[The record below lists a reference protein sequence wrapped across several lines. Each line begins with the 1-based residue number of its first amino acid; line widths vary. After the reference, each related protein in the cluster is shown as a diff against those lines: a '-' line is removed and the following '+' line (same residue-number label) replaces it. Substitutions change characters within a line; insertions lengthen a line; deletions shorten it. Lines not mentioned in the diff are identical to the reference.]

1 MADEKRTRAP
11 RRSQASNDLRIRHR
25 KLMDMRLYAVLGFGG
40 ILAIFAIV
48 GLLFFFRPSTSQVE
62 KRELAKFPQ
71 ITAESFLDGSFFSD
85 LGLWYSDTYPLRE
98 PLVAAGLAFKNLYG
112 FQPSTQMVGGNVVAD
127 TLPVPGAGTDEGA
140 AQPAS
145 EAEPAAEAAPDSGN
159 LTIIDEVRKAAGKSA
174 VVPGVNDG
182 PVDVPE
188 ASAMQEDIQASIM
201 AGLYVKDG
209 AAYSVYYFVQSA
221 VETYCKA
228 LNTCADNL
236 EGEATVY
243 SILVPNNSGAMLPE
257 DELAGLGG
265 TDPREA
271 IRYFNSLYD
280 ENVHPVFI
288 YDTLREHNDEYL
300 YFRTDHHWTQL
311 GAYYAYVEFCKV
323 KGTEPAD
330 VLHWEHMRFEPFLG
344 SFYDTLGLWEMEANP
359 DYVDAYIPSST
370 NDLTFWDEDGNQ
382 VDWHVITDVS
392 DWATSSKY
400 AAFIGGDKPLT
411 IIENPKMDEDGPS
424 CLVIKE
430 SYGCAFVP
438 CLVDDYKT
446 IYVFDCRYSDYNI
459 PQFVREHGIDD
470 VIFIN
475 NMTLATTDT
484 VGERLLWMSSE

>member
-1 MADEKRTRAP
+1 MADQDRARTRMQ
-11 RRSQASNDLRIRHR
+11 RSSSSDALRARHR
-25 KLMDMRLYAVLGFGG
+25 TLMDMRLYSVVGFGG
-40 ILAIFAIV
+40 LLAIFAVV
-48 GLLFFFRPSTSQVE
+48 GLLFFFRPATSQVE
-62 KRELAKFPQ
+62 KRELTKFPEL
-71 ITAESFLDGSFFSD
+71 TVERFLDGSFFSD

-98 PLVAAGLAFKNLYG
+98 PMVSAGLSLKNLYG

-127 TLPVPGAGTDEGA
+127 NLPVEGEGSTDEGEK
-140 AQPAS
+140 S
-145 EAEPAAEAAPDSGN
+145 EPS
-159 LTIIDEVRKAAGKSA
+159 

-182 PVDVPE
+182 PVEVP
-188 ASAMQEDIQASIM
+188 SAQTMQEDIQASIM

-221 VETYCKA
+221 VETYCTA

-236 EGEATVY
+236 AGEATVY
-243 SILVPNNSGAMLPE
+243 SILVPNNSGAMLSE
-257 DELAGLGG
+257 EELAGLGG

-271 IRYFNSLYD
+271 IRYFNSLFN

-359 DYVDAYIPSST
+359 DYVDAYIPSGT
-370 NDLTFWDEDGNQ
+370 NELEFWDDEGNHY
-382 VDWHVITDVS
+382 DWHVITDVT

-400 AAFIGGDKPLT
+400 ATFIAGDKPLT
-411 IIENPKMDEDGPS
+411 IINNPANPDGPV

-438 CLVDDYKT
+438 CLVDDYST
-446 IYVFDCRYSDYNI
+446 VYVFDCRYSDYNI

>member
-1 MADEKRTRAP
+1 MADERRTRG
-11 RRSQASNDLRIRHR
+11 RRPQENDALRARHR
-25 KLMDMRLYAVLGFGG
+25 KLMDMRLFSVLGFAGL
-40 ILAIFAIV
+40 LAIFAVV
-48 GLLFFFRPSTSQVE
+48 GLLFFFRPATSDVE
-62 KRELAKFPQ
+62 KRELAKLPEL
-71 ITAESFLDGSFFSD
+71 TAASFLDGSFFSD

-112 FQPSTQMVGGNVVAD
+112 IQPSTQMVGGNVVAD
-127 TLPVPGAGTDEGA
+127 NLPVEGETSAEGEASTSENAGEDT
-140 AQPAS
+140 
-145 EAEPAAEAAPDSGN
+145 
-159 LTIIDEVRKAAGKSA
+159 TI
-174 VVPGVNDG
+174 PGVNDG
-182 PVDVPE
+182 PVEVPE

-221 VETYCKA
+221 VETYAKA

-236 EGEATVY
+236 AGEATVY
-243 SILVPNNSGAMLPE
+243 SILVPNNSGAMLSE
-257 DELAGLGG
+257 EELAGLGG

-271 IRYFNSLYD
+271 IRYFNSLYN

-311 GAYYAYVEFCKV
+311 GAYYAYVEFCKA

-359 DYVDAYIPSST
+359 DYVDAYIPTST
-370 NDLTFWDEDGNQ
+370 NELTFWDEDGNQ
-382 VDWHVITDVS
+382 VDWHVITDVT

-411 IIENPKMDEDGPS
+411 IIENPTMEEGPVA
-424 CLVIKE
+424 LVIKE

-446 IYVFDCRYSDYNI
+446 VYVFDCRYSDYNI
-459 PQFVREHGIDD
+459 PQFVREHGVDD

>member
-1 MADEKRTRAP
+1 MTDENRTRTRAP
-11 RRSQASNDLRIRHR
+11 RRTQAADDLRARHR
-25 KLMDMRLYAVLGFGG
+25 KLMDMRLYAVIGFGG
-40 ILAIFAIV
+40 ILAIFAVV

-71 ITAESFLDGSFFSD
+71 FTIESFLDGSFFSD

-127 TLPVPGAGTDEGA
+127 TLPVEGA
-140 AQPAS
+140 ATDDDGSIAG
-145 EAEPAAEAAPDSGN
+145 A
-159 LTIIDEVRKAAGKSA
+159 IDGAVQRNA

-182 PVDVPE
+182 PVEVPE

-221 VETYCKA
+221 VETYCTA

-236 EGEATVY
+236 AGEATVY

-271 IRYFNSLYD
+271 IRYFNSLYN

-288 YDTLREHNDEYL
+288 YDTLRAHNDEYL

-370 NDLTFWDEDGNQ
+370 NELTFWDEDGNQ
-382 VDWHVITDVS
+382 VDWHVITDVT

-411 IIENPKMDEDGPS
+411 IIENPTMEEGPS

-446 IYVFDCRYSDYNI
+446 VYVFDCRYSDYNI

>member
-1 MADEKRTRAP
+1 MADRNRERTGERTGNRTRGARP
-11 RRSQASNDLRIRHR
+11 NASGNLRARHR
-25 KLMDMRLYAVLGFGG
+25 KLMDMRLYSVIGFGG
-40 ILAIFAIV
+40 MLAIFSLV
-48 GLLFFFRPSTSQVE
+48 GMLFFFRPSTSQVE
-62 KRELAKFPQ
+62 KRELAKFPEF
-71 ITAESFLDGSFFSD
+71 TAERFLDGSFFSD

-112 FQPSTQMVGGNVVAD
+112 IQPSTQMVGGNIVAD
-127 TLPVPGAGTDEGA
+127 ELPVDGGDAASKDGEPKDGGTAKPVPGQG
-140 AQPAS
+140 
-145 EAEPAAEAAPDSGN
+145 
-159 LTIIDEVRKAAGKSA
+159 
-174 VVPGVNDG
+174 DG
-182 PVDVPE
+182 PVEVP
-188 ASAMQEDIQASIM
+188 SAQTMQEDIQANVM
-201 AGLYVKDG
+201 AGLYVRDG

-221 VETYCKA
+221 VETYCTA
-228 LNTCADNL
+228 INTCADNL
-236 EGEATVY
+236 AGEATVY
-243 SILVPNNSGAMLPE
+243 SILVPNNSGAMLSE
-257 DELAGLGG
+257 EELAGLGG

-271 IRYFNSLYD
+271 LRYFNSLFN
-280 ENVHPVFI
+280 ENVHVVYI

-359 DYVDAYIPSST
+359 DYVDAYIPSGT
-370 NDLTFWDEDGNQ
+370 NDLEFWDEEGNHY
-382 VDWHVITDVS
+382 DWQVITDVS

-400 AAFIGGDKPLT
+400 ATFIAGDKPLT
-411 IIENPKMDEDGPS
+411 IINNPANPDGPV

-438 CLVDDYKT
+438 CLVDDYST
-446 IYVFDCRYSDYNI
+446 VYVFDCRYSDYNI
-459 PQFVREHGIDD
+459 PQFVREHGVND

>member
-1 MADEKRTRAP
+1 MAENTRTRTTKRTASADQLRA
-11 RRSQASNDLRIRHR
+11 RHR
-25 KLMDMRLYAVLGFGG
+25 KLMDMRLYSVLGFSGL
-40 ILAIFAIV
+40 LAIFTVI
-48 GLLFFFRPSTSQVE
+48 GMLFFFRPATSQVE
-62 KRELAKFPQ
+62 KRELAKFPEF
-71 ITAESFLDGSFFSD
+71 TLERFLDGTFTSE

-98 PLVAAGLAFKNLYG
+98 PLVAAGLALNNLHG
-112 FQPSTQMVGGNVVAD
+112 IQPSTQMVGGNVVAD
-127 TLPVPGAGTDEGA
+127 DLPVEGEASAEKEDETA
-140 AQPAS
+140 AQQS
-145 EAEPAAEAAPDSGN
+145 
-159 LTIIDEVRKAAGKSA
+159 
-174 VVPGVNDG
+174 VPGKDDG
-182 PVDVPE
+182 PVEVPT
-188 ASAMQEDIQASIM
+188 AQTMQEDIQASIM
-201 AGLYVKDG
+201 SGLYVKDG

-221 VETYCKA
+221 VETYCRA
-228 LNTCADNL
+228 INTCADNL
-236 EGEATVY
+236 KGEATVY
-243 SILVPNNSGAMLPE
+243 SILVPNNSGAMLSE
-257 DELAGLGG
+257 EELAGLGG

-271 IRYFNSLYD
+271 IRYFNSLFD

-330 VLHWEHMRFEPFLG
+330 VLNWEHMRFEPFLG

-359 DYVDAYIPSST
+359 DYVDAYIPSGT
-370 NDLTFWDEDGNQ
+370 NDLEFWDEEGNHY
-382 VDWHVITDVS
+382 DWHVITDVS

-400 AAFIGGDKPLT
+400 ATFIAGDKPLT
-411 IIENPKMDEDGPS
+411 IINNPANPDGPV

-438 CLVDDYKT
+438 CLVDDYST
-446 IYVFDCRYSDYNI
+446 VYVFDCRYSDYNI
-459 PQFVREHGIDD
+459 PQFVREHGVND

>member
-1 MADEKRTRAP
+1 
-11 RRSQASNDLRIRHR
+11 
-25 KLMDMRLYAVLGFGG
+25 
-40 ILAIFAIV
+40 
-48 GLLFFFRPSTSQVE
+48 
-62 KRELAKFPQ
+62 
-71 ITAESFLDGSFFSD
+71 
-85 LGLWYSDTYPLRE
+85 
-98 PLVAAGLAFKNLYG
+98 
-112 FQPSTQMVGGNVVAD
+112 MVGGNVVAD
-127 TLPVPGAGTDEGA
+127 DLPVEGETSAEPEEETA
-140 AQPAS
+140 AQQS
-145 EAEPAAEAAPDSGN
+145 
-159 LTIIDEVRKAAGKSA
+159 
-174 VVPGVNDG
+174 VPGKDDG
-182 PVDVPE
+182 PVEVPT
-188 ASAMQEDIQASIM
+188 AQTMQEDIQASIM
-201 AGLYVKDG
+201 SGLYVKDG

-221 VETYCKA
+221 VETYCRA
-228 LNTCADNL
+228 INTCADNL
-236 EGEATVY
+236 KGEATVY
-243 SILVPNNSGAMLPE
+243 SILVPNNSGAMLSE
-257 DELAGLGG
+257 EELAGLGG

-271 IRYFNSLYD
+271 IRYFNSLFD

-359 DYVDAYIPSST
+359 DYVDAYIPSGT
-370 NDLTFWDEDGNQ
+370 NDLEFWDEEGNHY
-382 VDWHVITDVS
+382 DWQVITDVS

-400 AAFIGGDKPLT
+400 ATFIAGDKPLT
-411 IIENPKMDEDGPS
+411 IINNPANPDGPV

-438 CLVDDYKT
+438 CLVDDYST
-446 IYVFDCRYSDYNI
+446 VYVFDCRYSDYNI
-459 PQFVREHGIDD
+459 PQFVREHGVND

>member
-1 MADEKRTRAP
+1 MADRTRART
-11 RRSQASNDLRIRHR
+11 RRASSNDRLRSRHR
-25 KLMDMRLYAVLGFGG
+25 TLMDMRLYSVLGFGG
-40 ILAIFAIV
+40 ILAVFALI
-48 GLLFFFRPSTSQVE
+48 GLLFFLRPSTSDVE
-62 KRELAKFPQ
+62 KRELASFPAF
-71 ITAESFLDGSFFSD
+71 TTEGFLDGSFFTD

-98 PLVAAGLAFKNLYG
+98 PLVSASLMLENLHG
-112 FQPSTQMVGGNVVAD
+112 IQPSMQMVGGNVAAD
-127 TLPVPGAGTDEGA
+127 SLPVEGA
-140 AQPAS
+140 DADGSA
-145 EAEPAAEAAPDSGN
+145 
-159 LTIIDEVRKAAGKSA
+159 AAGDAA

-182 PVDVPE
+182 PVEVP
-188 ASAMQEDIQASIM
+188 SAQTLQEDIQASIM

-221 VETYCKA
+221 VETYCTA

-236 EGEATVY
+236 AGEANVY
-243 SILVPNNSGAMLPE
+243 SILVPNNSGAMLSE

-271 IRYFNSLYD
+271 IRYFNSLYN
-280 ENVHPVFI
+280 ENVHPVFV

-330 VLHWEHMRFEPFLG
+330 VLNWERMRFEPFLG
-344 SFYDTLGLWEMEANP
+344 SFYDTLGLSEMEADP
-359 DYVDAYIPSST
+359 DYVDAYIPTST
-370 NDLTFWDEDGNQ
+370 NELVFWDEAGARY
-382 VDWHVITDVS
+382 DWQVITDVS
-392 DWATSSKY
+392 DWARGSKY

-411 IIENPKMDEDGPS
+411 VIENPTMEEGPI

-446 IYVFDCRYSDYNI
+446 VYVFDCRYSDYNI
-459 PQFVREHGIDD
+459 PQFVREHGVDD

-475 NMTLATTDT
+475 NMTLASTDT
-484 VGERLLWMSSE
+484 VAERLLWMSTE